1 MSQHEEWKT
10 IHAHHTTPAS
20 IYLKEAKKHNRITIA
35 HSHTAGGN
43 VQIKSFIKSKLRSR
57 ISNHSDYL
65 FACSKNAGEWMFGN
79 DNNARVINNAIDV
92 RKYTYSFPIRSKI
105 RNKLG
110 FTKDDFVV
118 GHIGNFSAVKN
129 YDFIIEVFSQVIKV
143 NKNAKL
149 ILIGKDD
156 NNPEIKSIV
165 NKRDIKDNVLFTGV
179 RSDIPDLLQ
188 AIDIF
193 LFPSLYEGLPVTL
206 IEAQASG
213 LKILASDTITNEVAI
228 TDNVEFMSLNKS
240 AKAWADIIMKYSD
253 GYERKDTS
261 QEILSASYDVK
272 QIANELENFYIKI
285 LK

>member
-1 MSQHEEWKT
+1 M
-10 IHAHHTTPAS
+10 
-20 IYLKEAKKHNRITIA
+20 
-35 HSHTAGGN
+35 
-43 VQIKSFIKSKLRSR
+43 
-57 ISNHSDYL
+57 
-65 FACSKNAGEWMFGN
+65 
-79 DNNARVINNAIDV
+79 
-92 RKYTYSFPIRSKI
+92 
-105 RNKLG
+105 
-110 FTKDDFVV
+110 
-118 GHIGNFSAVKN
+118 
-129 YDFIIEVFSQVIKV
+129 
-143 NKNAKL
+143 
-149 ILIGKDD
+149 
-156 NNPEIKSIV
+156 
-165 NKRDIKDNVLFTGV
+165 LFTGV

>member
-1 MSQHEEWKT
+1 M
-10 IHAHHTTPAS
+10 
-20 IYLKEAKKHNRITIA
+20 
-35 HSHTAGGN
+35 
-43 VQIKSFIKSKLRSR
+43 
-57 ISNHSDYL
+57 
-65 FACSKNAGEWMFGN
+65 
-79 DNNARVINNAIDV
+79 NN
-92 RKYTYSFPIRSKI
+92 S
-105 RNKLG
+105 G
-110 FTKDDFVV
+110 
-118 GHIGNFSAVKN
+118 
-129 YDFIIEVFSQVIKV
+129 FSQVIKV